1 MKSPASGIRRRVAA
15 FVFGLI
21 LALLLGELSLRWF
34 VPAPSVTRV
43 SAGLVH
49 LSDDL
54 ALRYELTPFGT
65 DGKVAINGE
74 GRRDFHYPQT
84 KEPTVFRLALLGDSV
99 TFAAAVPLAET
110 FAKRLEYLLNRF
122 QASPRI
128 RFEVWN
134 YAVPGYGI
142 REEARCLE
150 SKVGR
155 DRPDLVLLAY
165 CLNDPDPFTIDLALL
180 YQNLKAADKRR
191 IGRLLGAPSD
201 FGSVLVERSRLLQLV
216 APLFLPAGHRAA
228 ERQANEYI
236 RGFWEAD
243 RRSRES
249 NRSRS
254 YQEYVRVVTDRNWSA
269 VESGMRQLRSFAE
282 ANRIA
287 AGVVIFPVLWHLPNY
302 DLQPVHERVAAAAE
316 KEGLPVLDL
325 LRLFQDAAVRLRW
338 PDEPPDPIHPDLAG
352 NRLAGAGIAAWLV
365 RRNLLPIRE
374 ADMQSGFFELA
385 TVTAAA
391 PPDWWN
397 RYDMLWLEQAV
408 RQAAAGRCREAQESY
423 AAAVNLNPAVQALR
437 PAVNRCRPVA
447 E

>member
-1 MKSPASGIRRRVAA
+1 M
-15 FVFGLI
+15 
-21 LALLLGELSLRWF
+21 LGELLLRWF
-34 VPAPSVTRV
+34 GPAPSVTRV

-54 ALRYELTPFGT
+54 TLRYELTPFGT

-74 GRRDFHYPQT
+74 GRRDFHYPAA
-84 KEPTVFRLALLGDSV
+84 KGPAVYRIALLGDSV
-99 TFAAAVPLAET
+99 AFAAAVPLADT

-122 QASPRI
+122 QASPRV

-142 REEARCLE
+142 REEARCLQ

-155 DRPDLVLLAY
+155 DQPDLVLLAY

-180 YQNLKAADKRR
+180 YQNLKAEDKRR
-191 IGRLLGAPSD
+191 MGRLLGAAPD
-201 FGSVLVERSRLLQLV
+201 FWSVVAERSRLLQLV
-216 APLFLPAGHRAA
+216 APLFSPAGHRAA
-228 ERQANEYI
+228 ERRANEYI

-243 RRSRES
+243 RQSRES

-254 YQEYVRVVTDRNWSA
+254 YQEYVRVATDRNWPA
-269 VESGMRQLRSFAE
+269 VEGGLRQLQSFSE
-282 ANRIA
+282 ANRIP

-302 DLQPVHERVAAAAE
+302 DLQTVHDRVAAAAE

-325 LRLFQDAAVRLRW
+325 LRLFQDAAVRLNW
-338 PDEPPDPIHPDLAG
+338 PNEPPDPIHPDLNG

-374 ADMQSGFFELA
+374 VDMQSGFFDLA
-385 TVTAAA
+385 AVTADA
-391 PPDWWN
+391 PPDWWS
-397 RYDMLWLEQAV
+397 RYDMFWLERAV
-408 RQAAAGRCREAQESY
+408 RQAAAGSCREAEESF
-423 AAAVNLNPAVQALR
+423 AAALKLNPAVRTAR
-437 PAVNRCRPVA
+437 PAVDRCRPNS